1 MRNRSIYDI
10 AHMDTEFFKDEYLH
24 RKTLAID
31 PETGKTKVY
40 QDGGN
45 RHDRCSQII

>member
-40 QDGGN
+40 QW
-45 RHDRCSQII
+45 RKPP